1 MDGATEIAGTG
12 ASGIG
17 SRGAGTSDAGGLTTA
32 AFVVLGMVRLGARTG
47 YEIKQ
52 LTGQSIRYFWTI
64 SPVQIYPGLTRL
76 EEAGLIT
83 GREDPQGRRR
93 RRVYEITV
101 AGQAALREWLGR
113 QDPMP
118 FELRDL
124 GLVKLF
130 FADALDPD
138 QARQVLRAV
147 RERSEERVATL
158 RAVEPTARAVRDRGD
173 VYPELTLAMGIAVHQ
188 ALADLCR
195 DFEQKYADA
204 DR

>member
-1 MDGATEIAGTG
+1 MSDATEISGGTRLTAGDN
-12 ASGIG
+12 
-17 SRGAGTSDAGGLTTA
+17 RLTTA
-32 AFVVLGMVRLGARTG
+32 AYVVLGMIRIGARTG

-64 SPVQIYPGLTRL
+64 SPVQIYPSLNQL

-93 RRVYEITV
+93 RRVYEITG

-113 QDPMP
+113 PDPMP

-130 FADALDPD
+130 FADALAPG

-147 RERSEERVATL
+147 RERSESRVAEL
-158 RAVEPTARAVRDRGD
+158 RAVEPTARAVRESGD
-173 VYPELTLAMGIAVHQ
+173 AYPGLTLAMGIAVHQ
-188 ALADLCR
+188 AMADLCR
-195 DFEQKYADA
+195 DFERRYADA

>member
-1 MDGATEIAGTG
+1 MSDATEAGGETG
-12 ASGIG
+12 PA
-17 SRGAGTSDAGGLTTA
+17 AGDNGLTTA
-32 AFVVLGMVRLGARTG
+32 AYVVLGMIRIGARTG

-52 LTGQSIRYFWTI
+52 LTAQSIRYFWTI
-64 SPVQIYPGLTRL
+64 SPVQIYPSLNQL

-93 RRVYEITV
+93 RRVYQITG

-113 QDPMP
+113 PGPMP

-130 FADALDPD
+130 FADALVPG
-138 QARQVLRAV
+138 QARQV
-147 RERSEERVATL
+147 L
-158 RAVEPTARAVRDRGD
+158 RAVEPTARAVRESGD
-173 VYPELTLAMGIAVHQ
+173 AYPELTLAMGIAVHQ
-188 ALADLCR
+188 AMADLCR
-195 DFEQKYADA
+195 DFEQRYADP